1 MFWKLVYQLEG
12 VKGLNEVIKSSPR
25 ISMSNKDAKNFLKV
39 YLDRPF
45 DSSAEEPFLI
55 FDFLDDFTSGK
66 NGYEH
71 YKLCESLMIGS
82 KYFETMPLEKVVEAL
97 DSFAFVTTW
106 AFDTEEFSTY
116 LISKITDSKIL
127 LGYSFRYIANLY
139 ECYSDF
145 GFEDKILGLGV
156 DYAISLSEELEYS
169 DSRELLSF
177 YKSHVLLKEFV
188 TLCQKGDF
196 SVKDIFDNVLHNY
209 DTSEL
214 DTLFDI
220 IINKVELKNAVIDT
234 RRKRT
239 ISVFEQFLDELNR
252 REKITEQHKNYL
264 AEKLLETK
272 NYPRMLD
279 WLANI
284 DCEANKKLIDEL
296 VGKVP
301 DFTLLFNVS
310 KKYAPYAVGKILQ
323 YGNIGQFD
331 FQTGDTLFS
340 CDYGDIEK
348 IDIILDALYE
358 LKPDIKFS
366 KDIVIKLLKNGVNK
380 FATLINTY
388 ELTDV
393 ERLDILQSL
402 KEINSDWLIIYGAY
416 LVSGDGF
423 ALILDYVAD
432 EQMRRIRDLKSSSEE
447 M

>member
-1 MFWKLVYQLEG
+1 MLWKLFYQLKG
-12 VKGLNEVIKSSPR
+12 VKGLNEVIKSIPR

-55 FDFLDDFTSGK
+55 FDFLDDYV
-66 NGYEH
+66 YEKGD
-71 YKLCESLMIGS
+71 YEFFESLMMGS
-82 KYFETMPLEKVVEAL
+82 KYFETIPVEKVTDAL
-97 DSFAFVTTW
+97 DCFAHITTW
-106 AFDTEEFSTY
+106 DCNTEAFSKY

-127 LGYSFRYIANLY
+127 LEYNFWYVAGLY
-139 ECYSDF
+139 DCYSGL
-145 GFEDKILGLGV
+145 GFEDKLLELGV
-156 DYAISLSEELEYS
+156 DYAISLSEELDYS
-169 DSRELLSF
+169 DSRKLLSF
-177 YKSHVLLKEFV
+177 YKSHILLKEFV

-284 DCEANKKLIDEL
+284 DCETNKKLI
-296 VGKVP
+296 VP
-301 DFTLLFNVS
+301 LIGNVTEFTLLNTIS
-310 KKYAPYAVGKILQ
+310 NKYVLFAVKMILEQGEVNSMGINTVDAIFLGQ
-323 YGNIGQFD
+323 YDN
-331 FQTGDTLFS
+331 
-340 CDYGDIEK
+340 EK
-348 IDIILDALYE
+348 LESILDSLY
-358 LKPDIKFS
+358 KINPNIKFS
-366 KDIVIKLLKNGVNK
+366 KKTTMYLLKLGVNK
-380 FATLINTY
+380 FATLINAY
-388 ELTDV
+388 ELTDA
-393 ERLDILQSL
+393 ERLEILQAL

-423 ALILDYVAD
+423 ALMLDYVAD
-432 EQMRRIRDLKSSSEE
+432 EQMRRIRELKSSSEE

>member
-1 MFWKLVYQLEG
+1 MFWKLVYQLKG

-39 YLDRPF
+39 YLNRPF

-66 NGYEH
+66 NGYEN

-272 NYPRMLD
+272 NYPRILD

-284 DCEANKKLIDEL
+284 DCEANKKLI
-296 VGKVP
+296 VP
-301 DFTLLFNVS
+301 LIGNVTEFTLLNTIS
-310 KKYAPYAVGKILQ
+310 NKYVLFAVKMILEQGEVNSMGINTVDAIFLGQ
-323 YGNIGQFD
+323 YDN
-331 FQTGDTLFS
+331 
-340 CDYGDIEK
+340 EK
-348 IDIILDALYE
+348 LESILDSLY
-358 LKPDIKFS
+358 KINPNIKFS
-366 KDIVIKLLKNGVNK
+366 KKTTMYLLKLGVNK
-380 FATLINTY
+380 FATLINAY
-388 ELTDV
+388 ELTDA
-393 ERLDILQSL
+393 ERLEILQAL

-423 ALILDYVAD
+423 ALMLDYVAD
-432 EQMRRIRDLKSSSEE
+432 EQMRRIRELKSSSEE